1 MRFRRG
7 RTPVGQPILGLVA
20 DEQTGGFMAGATGTV
35 IRTRWTPKHVARHY
49 GFPAD
54 LNGHGQTIAVIN
66 LGEHLDLD
74 ELRGDLAR
82 AALPAP
88 PMRQVPLPAARAPAG
103 TPGKADD
110 PGTVFAIETHID
122 AEILAAICPAAVLAI
137 YSCAAATADD
147 IAAALQAAV
156 SDDADVIS
164 ISWGSAEDGLT
175 SGQRARVQ
183 AALHQAR
190 DAGITVC
197 AAAGDAGAAGV
208 FDAKGR
214 PVYGLDN
221 GIPQVKCIFPAS
233 SDLVLACGGTS
244 LMKDESGLHEVVWN
258 DAGSDGWIGGGGVS
272 TAFDRPDWQARL
284 NLAVPP
290 AHGPGTFGPRGRVL
304 PDVAGLAAMGD
315 WAIWYRGGKEGLLGG
330 TSAVAPLYAALIA
343 LANQKRRR
351 QGKARLGFVND
362 RLYALAA
369 RGGLFTGIVAGSN
382 RLTPDGPGYDAA
394 TGFDACT
401 GWGVPRADRLI
412 AALAAAD

>member
-1 MRFRRG
+1 MPG
-7 RTPVGQPILGLVA
+7 K
-20 DEQTGGFMAGATGTV
+20 TGTEV
-35 IRTRWTPKHVARHY
+35 RTRWTPTHVARHY
-49 GFPAD
+49 AFPAD

-88 PMRQVPLPAARAPAG
+88 PMRQVLLPAAKPAAAAPQTTG
-103 TPGKADD
+103 D
-110 PGTVFAIETHID
+110 PGTMFAIESHID
-122 AEILAAICPAAVLAI
+122 AEILAAICPAAALVI

-147 IAAALQAAV
+147 MAGALQAAV
-156 SDDADVIS
+156 ADGRDVIS

-175 SGQRARVQ
+175 SGQRSRVQ
-183 AALHQAR
+183 AALRQAR

-197 AAAGDAGAAGV
+197 AAAGDAGAAGM
-208 FDAKGR
+208 FDARGR
-214 PVYGLDN
+214 PVYGVED
-221 GIPQVKCIFPAS
+221 GTPQVKCSFPAS

-244 LMKDESGLHEVVWN
+244 LVADDTGLHEAVWN
-258 DAGSDGWIGGGGVS
+258 DAAADGWIGGGGVS
-272 TAFDRPDWQARL
+272 TAFDRPAWQTRL

-290 AHGPGTFGPRGRVL
+290 AHGPGTLGPRGRIL

-315 WAIWYRGGKEGLLGG
+315 WAIWYRGGREGLLGG

-343 LANQKRRR
+343 LANQKRR
-351 QGKARLGFVND
+351 QHGKPRLGFVND

-369 RGGLFTGIVAGSN
+369 QGGLFTSIVAGSN
-382 RLTPDGPGYDAA
+382 RLTPEGPGYDAA
-394 TGFDACT
+394 PGFDACT

-412 AALAAAD
+412 AALAAAE